1 MPASTYGVN
10 RAESVVAGTLGEL
23 EEATPL
29 DRPRPDEAD
38 GRGRCHRQLGML
50 DELLVRQHFRPADED
65 AGTAAPDQ
73 RQVVVGGDGGDEL
86 VIMRRRSVLDRL
98 GQKPSFEKPQSST
111 PMDLPRGP
119 GVVRFELELCKL
131 GEQRMDAEPSRVL
144 QASDEEVRV
153 LQRLERGRRV
163 GASEDAVAER
173 DCEVAEDRR
182 TQQEPARRLIERP
195 EDLVV
200 QVVGDESMIS
210 AELAHRF
217 VRILDAAKPEQRE
230 VEGSRPTLRSL
241 A

>member
-1 MPASTYGVN
+1 M
-10 RAESVVAGTLGEL
+10 
-23 EEATPL
+23 
-29 DRPRPDEAD
+29 
-38 GRGRCHRQLGML
+38 
-50 DELLVRQHFRPADED
+50 
-65 AGTAAPDQ
+65 
-73 RQVVVGGDGGDEL
+73 
-86 VIMRRRSVLDRL
+86 
-98 GQKPSFEKPQSST
+98 
-111 PMDLPRGP
+111 
-119 GVVRFELELCKL
+119 RFELELCKL
-131 GEQRMDAEPSRVL
+131 GEQRMDTEPSRVL

-217 VRILDAAKPEQRE
+217 VLILDAAQPEQRE